1 MYEYKAKVKKVI
13 DGDTVDCYIDMG
25 FNVGM
30 KVRIRLNGIDTPE
43 SRTRDLEEKRYGLGA
58 KRRVEELLEAN
69 DNYFVVLSHGVG
81 KFGRCLGEIF
91 LPGADGQTL
100 VSLNNRLVLE
110 GHAIPYTGG
119 SKEDEKL
126 NLLEAR
132 KKSKDYV
139 ERHIKPLD

>member
-58 KRRVEELLEAN
+58 KRRVEELLGAN
-69 DNYFVVLSHGVG
+69 DDYFVVLSHGVG

-91 LPGADGQTL
+91 LPGADGKTL

-119 SKEDEKL
+119 SKEDERQ
-126 NLLEAR
+126 NLIEAR